1 MMRRMKRDLV
11 VMAQGLLIACPAL
24 FALAVFTDLD
34 PRTWSGLLVSI
45 GVLALAAIPI
55 MRDEI
60 AQARQRERDGL
71 R

>member
-1 MMRRMKRDLV
+1 
-11 VMAQGLLIACPAL
+11 
-24 FALAVFTDLD
+24 
-34 PRTWSGLLVSI
+34 VSI

-71 R
+71 H